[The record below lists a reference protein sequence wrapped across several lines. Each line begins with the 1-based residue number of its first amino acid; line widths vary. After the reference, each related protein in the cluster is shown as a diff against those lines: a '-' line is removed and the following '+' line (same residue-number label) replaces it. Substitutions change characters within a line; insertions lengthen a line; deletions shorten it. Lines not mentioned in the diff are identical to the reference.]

1 MVLLDT
7 EGTDAVTSESYD
19 NSQIF
24 TLTVLL
30 SSVLIYNSQCVPTR
44 ADREGLKYPLNYS
57 FFFHFPNLFS
67 LHWAEKKSCAII
79 FQLTLKGKTVIQSL
93 EGVKFP
99 SLFF

>member
-57 FFFHFPNLFS
+57 SFFHFPNLFS
-67 LHWAEKKSCAII
+67 LHWAEKKSCAMI
-79 FQLTLKGKTVIQSL
+79 FQLTLKGKAVTQSL
-93 EGVKFP
+93 
-99 SLFF
+99 

>member
-57 FFFHFPNLFS
+57 FFFIFRIYFHCIGL
-67 LHWAEKKSCAII
+67 KKNHV
-79 FQLTLKGKTVIQSL
+79 L
-93 EGVKFP
+93 
-99 SLFF
+99 